1 MKCEFR
7 IKLGNNWAKEKQI
20 KRMFFSLLYADD
32 HLPVWRFPPVVIYSQ
47 SSLFWKYFLFFLA
60 SLSHISHLNSVAL
73 NIWTGRHCIGNNK
86 ISTFRA
92 VKMNLGPA
100 HATTRKCSKCIP
112 SCNHKMTWYFILGR
126 KCWTP
131 KKTHTHTQQQ
141 PLAQTNLW
149 CILIRMKN
157 ECVNNDNV
165 TK

>member
-92 VKMNLGPA
+92 VKMNLGPHTRQPGNVRNVFRA
-100 HATTRKCSKCIP
+100 ATIKW
-112 SCNHKMTWYFILGR
+112 HDILFWGENAEH
-126 KCWTP
+126 P
-131 KKTHTHTQQQ
+131 KKHTPTHSNSH
-141 PLAQTNLW
+141 
-149 CILIRMKN
+149 
-157 ECVNNDNV
+157 
-165 TK
+165 